1 MAFTVHTSENSS
13 SHSTPKVSRDSYLSC
28 ACRFDEMNN
37 EDEKIIARRVAEK
50 SFHVNM
56 PRVLRL
62 LIAFGEVL
70 LSHSA
75 ILCYFAMVLNTLMS
89 GSILSLLFPIS
100 IFFWAMLSVPRPKK
114 SYWVT
119 IITYTEVCLV
129 CGSLNFFCLC
139 VCVCARLCVCTVHC
153 GKTAERIW
161 MPLRMVGRMGPE

>member
-1 MAFTVHTSENSS
+1 MLDGMSDSIQRSRIENLHSREVNRQSPTGLILLSTSCVCVCVYMCSGLN
-13 SHSTPKVSRDSYLSC
+13 L
-28 ACRFDEMNN
+28 
-37 EDEKIIARRVAEK
+37 EDEQIIARRIAEK

-56 PRVLRL
+56 PSVLRL

-75 ILCYFAMVLNTLMS
+75 TLCYFAMVLNTLMY

-119 IITYTEVCLV
+119 IITYTEVCVLV
-129 CGSLNFFCLC
+129 S
-139 VCVCARLCVCTVHC
+139 
-153 GKTAERIW
+153 
-161 MPLRMVGRMGPE
+161 